1 MAYVRTSNCREKLTG
16 ADGPCFSPRRTNFE
30 LSLPGPGG
38 ELLTVEHQDSPGPA
52 LRVKKTYKLYI
63 GGEFVRTE
71 SGRYDPIESAKTGFL
86 ANVSRGS
93 RKDLREA
100 VRKAREAQ
108 PGWAGKSAY
117 LKGQILY
124 RMAEMLEGR
133 ADSFAKLLAETRGLP
148 PAAARREVRASIDRL
163 VHYAGWSDKFGALLG
178 TVNPVASS
186 YFDFSV
192 PEPMGVVGVVAPEK
206 PDLLGLVSHL
216 APVIVAGNAA
226 VVLLSESYPL
236 ACLELAEVL
245 ATSDLPAGV
254 ANLISGRK
262 EELVPHLARHM
273 DVQAIADA
281 GGDAALS
288 KAIGE
293 DAAVNVKRVKRYA
306 VADYFSEKSQGLD
319 FIESFVEIKTTW
331 HPIGV

>member
-1 MAYVRTSNCREKLTG
+1 MSA
-16 ADGPCFSPRRTNFE
+16 P
-30 LSLPGPGG
+30 
-38 ELLTVEHQDSPGPA
+38 DSPG
-52 LRVKKTYKLYI
+52 LEIRKTYKLYV

-71 SGRYDPIESAKTGFL
+71 SGRYDPVATPKKEFL

-100 VRKAREAQ
+100 VRKARAAQ
-108 PGWAGKSAY
+108 PGWAARTAY
-117 LKGQILY
+117 LKGQIFY

-133 ADSFAKLLAETRGLP
+133 AESFAKLLRQGRGLS
-148 PAAARREVRASIDRL
+148 AAAASAEVRASIDRL
-163 VHYAGWSDKFGALLG
+163 VHYAGWSDKFGAILG

-186 YFDFSV
+186 YFNFSV
-192 PEPMGVVGVVAPEK
+192 PEPTGVVGIVAPEA
-206 PDLLGLVSHL
+206 PDLFGLVSHL
-216 APVIVAGNAA
+216 APVLVSGNAA
-226 VVLLSESYPL
+226 VVLLSEKYPL
-236 ACLELAEVL
+236 ASLEFAEIL

-273 DVQAIADA
+273 DVQAIVDA

-288 KAIGE
+288 KTIGQ
-293 DAAVNVKRVKRYA
+293 DAAVNVKRVKRYE
-306 VADYFSEKSQGLD
+306 VSDYTAEAAQGLD
-319 FIESFVEIKTTW
+319 FIEAFTEIKTTW

>member
-1 MAYVRTSNCREKLTG
+1 MSGSAPLDVR
-16 ADGPCFSPRRTNFE
+16 
-30 LSLPGPGG
+30 
-38 ELLTVEHQDSPGPA
+38 
-52 LRVKKTYKLYI
+52 KTYKLYI

-71 SGRYDPIESAKTGFL
+71 SGRADPVQRKDGRFL

-100 VRKAREAQ
+100 VRKARAAQ
-108 PGWAGKSAY
+108 SGWASKSAY

-133 ADSFAKLLAETRGLP
+133 ASEFERLLREGSGTTLP
-148 PAAARREVRASIDRL
+148 QARAEVRASIDRL
-163 VHYAGWSDKFGALLG
+163 VHYAGWSDKFTALLG

-192 PEPMGVVGVVAPEK
+192 PEPVGVVGIVAPES
-206 PDLLGLVSHL
+206 PDLLGLVSLL
-216 APVIVAGNAA
+216 APVLVSGNAA
-226 VVLLSESYPL
+226 VALLSESHPL
-236 ACLELAEVL
+236 ASLELAEVL
-245 ATSDLPAGV
+245 ATSDLPGGV

-273 DVQAIADA
+273 DVNAIADA
-281 GGDAALS
+281 SGNAALS

-293 DAAVNVKRVKRYA
+293 DAAVNVKRVRRYPGREWQDA
-306 VADYFSEKSQGLD
+306 AAQGLD
-319 FIESFVEIKTTW
+319 FIEAFTEIKTTW

>member
-1 MAYVRTSNCREKLTG
+1 MSA
-16 ADGPCFSPRRTNFE
+16 
-30 LSLPGPGG
+30 
-38 ELLTVEHQDSPGPA
+38 QDSPG
-52 LRVKKTYKLYI
+52 LEIRKTYELYI

-71 SGRYDPIESAKTGFL
+71 SGRYDPVESPKKEFL

-100 VRKAREAQ
+100 VRKARAAQ
-108 PGWAGKSAY
+108 PGWAGKTAY
-117 LKGQILY
+117 LKGQIFY

-133 ADSFAKLLAETRGLP
+133 ASSFERLLKEGRGLS
-148 PAAARREVRASIDRL
+148 PAAAKAEVRATIDRL
-163 VHYAGWSDKFGALLG
+163 VHYAGWSDKFGAILG

-186 YFDFSV
+186 YFNFSV
-192 PEPMGVVGVVAPEK
+192 PEPTGVVGIVAPEE
-206 PDLLGLVSHL
+206 PDLFGLVSHL
-216 APVIVAGNAA
+216 APVLISGNAA
-226 VVLLSESYPL
+226 VVLLSEKYPL
-236 ACLELAEVL
+236 ASLEFAEIL

-262 EELVPHLARHM
+262 DELVPHLARHM
-273 DVQAIADA
+273 DVQAVADA

-288 KAIGE
+288 KAIGQ

-306 VADYFSEKSQGLD
+306 IPDYSSDAAQGLD
-319 FIESFVEIKTTW
+319 FIEAFTEIKTTW

>member
-1 MAYVRTSNCREKLTG
+1 VVDR
-16 ADGPCFSPRRTNFE
+16 PRD
-30 LSLPGPGG
+30 SAQQ
-38 ELLTVEHQDSPGPA
+38 HSPG
-52 LRVKKTYKLYI
+52 LGVKKTYKLYV

-71 SGRYDPIESAKTGFL
+71 SGRYDPVESPKKEFL

-93 RKDLREA
+93 RKDLRDA
-100 VRKAREAQ
+100 VRKARAAQ
-108 PGWAGKSAY
+108 PGWASKTAY

-133 ADSFAKLLAETRGLP
+133 GDSFAAILRDARGLS
-148 PAAARREVRASIDRL
+148 AAAAKAEVRASIDRL
-163 VHYAGWSDKFGALLG
+163 VHYAGWSDKFGAILG

-186 YFDFSV
+186 YFNFSV
-192 PEPMGVVGVVAPEK
+192 PEPTGVVGIVAPEK
-206 PDLLGLVSHL
+206 SDLFGLVSHL
-216 APVIVAGNAA
+216 APVLVSGNVAVA
-226 VVLLSESYPL
+226 LLSERYPL
-236 ACLELAEVL
+236 ASLEFAEIL

-281 GGDAALS
+281 GGDDALS

-293 DAAVNVKRVKRYA
+293 DAAVNVKRVKRYS
-306 VADYFSEKSQGLD
+306 VADYSSENAQGLD
-319 FIESFVEIKTTW
+319 FIEAFTEIKTTW

>member
-1 MAYVRTSNCREKLTG
+1 MPQLDVR
-16 ADGPCFSPRRTNFE
+16 
-30 LSLPGPGG
+30 
-38 ELLTVEHQDSPGPA
+38 
-52 LRVKKTYKLYI
+52 KTYKLYV

-71 SGRYDPIESAKTGFL
+71 SGRYDPVPDATGEFL

-100 VRKAREAQ
+100 VRKARAAQ
-108 PGWAGKSAY
+108 PGWAGRNAY

-133 ADSFAKLLAETRGLP
+133 AESFEDLLRETRRLTA
-148 PAAARREVRASIDRL
+148 AAARSEVRAAIDRL
-163 VHYAGWSDKFGALLG
+163 VYYAGWSDKYTALLG

-192 PEPMGVVGVVAPEK
+192 PEPTGVVGIVAPET

-216 APVIVAGNAA
+216 APVIVSVNAA
-226 VVLLSESYPL
+226 VALLSEKYPL
-236 ACLELAEVL
+236 VSLELAEIL

-262 EELVPHLARHM
+262 DELVPHLARHM
-273 DVQAIADA
+273 DVNAIADA
-281 GGDAALS
+281 GGSKALS
-288 KAIGE
+288 KSIAE
-293 DAAVNVKRVKRYA
+293 DAAVNVKRVKRYTI
-306 VADYFSEKSQGLD
+306 ADYFAEEAQGLD
-319 FIESFVEIKTTW
+319 FIEAFTETKTTW

>member
-1 MAYVRTSNCREKLTG
+1 MTELEVR
-16 ADGPCFSPRRTNFE
+16 
-30 LSLPGPGG
+30 
-38 ELLTVEHQDSPGPA
+38 
-52 LRVKKTYKLYI
+52 KTYKLYV
-63 GGEFVRTE
+63 GGEFIRTE
-71 SGRYDPIESAKTGFL
+71 SGRYDPVPDAEGQLL

-100 VRKAREAQ
+100 VRKARAAQ
-108 PGWAGKSAY
+108 PGWAGRNAY

-133 ADSFAKLLAETRGLP
+133 AESFEELLRETRERTA
-148 PAAARREVRASIDRL
+148 AAARSEVRAAIDRL
-163 VHYAGWSDKFGALLG
+163 VYYAGWSDKYVALLG

-192 PEPMGVVGVVAPEK
+192 PEPTGVVGIVAPET

-216 APVIVAGNAA
+216 APVIVSGNAA
-226 VVLLSESYPL
+226 VVLLSEKYPL
-236 ACLELAEVL
+236 ASLELAEIL

-262 EELVPHLARHM
+262 DELVPHLARHM
-273 DVQAIADA
+273 DVNAIADA
-281 GGDAALS
+281 GGNKALS
-288 KAIGE
+288 KSIAE

-306 VADYFSEKSQGLD
+306 VADYFAEDAQGLD
-319 FIESFVEIKTTW
+319 FIEAFTETKTTW

>member
-1 MAYVRTSNCREKLTG
+1 MRTGNGKRETG
-16 ADGPCFSPRRTNFE
+16 TE
-30 LSLPGPGG
+30 
-38 ELLTVEHQDSPGPA
+38 A
-52 LRVKKTYKLYI
+52 LQVNKTYKLYV

-71 SGRYDPIESAKTGFL
+71 SGRYDQISSPKKRLL

-100 VRKAREAQ
+100 VRKARAAQ
-108 PGWAGKSAY
+108 PGWASKSAY

-133 ADSFAKLLAETRGLP
+133 AESFTKLLVEARAVTAV
-148 PAAARREVRASIDRL
+148 AAAREVRAAIDRL
-163 VHYAGWSDKFGALLG
+163 VHYAGWSDKYAALLG

-192 PEPMGVVGVVAPEK
+192 PEPTGVVGIVAPEA

-216 APVIVAGNAA
+216 APVIVTGNS
-226 VVLLSESYPL
+226 VVALISEACPL
-236 ACLELAEVL
+236 ASLELAEVI

-254 ANLISGRK
+254 VNLISGRK
-262 EELVPHLARHM
+262 EELVAHLARHM
-273 DVQAIADA
+273 DVNAIADA
-281 GGDAALS
+281 GSDTALS
-288 KAIGE
+288 KSIAA
-293 DAAVNVKRVKRYA
+293 DAAVNVKRVRRYA
-306 VADYFSEKSQGLD
+306 IADYFSEDAQGLD
-319 FIESFVEIKTTW
+319 FIEAFTEIKTTW

>member
-1 MAYVRTSNCREKLTG
+1 M
-16 ADGPCFSPRRTNFE
+16 E
-30 LSLPGPGG
+30 L
-38 ELLTVEHQDSPGPA
+38 EI
-52 LRVKKTYKLYI
+52 RKTYKLYI

-71 SGRYDPIESAKTGFL
+71 SGRYDPVHAAVAARKAEGALL

-100 VRKAREAQ
+100 VRKARAAQ
-108 PGWAGKSAY
+108 PGWASKSAY

-124 RMAEMLEGR
+124 RMAEMLESR
-133 ADSFAKLLAETRGLP
+133 AASFQTLLRETRGLAP
-148 PAAARREVRASIDRL
+148 TAAGREVRASIDRL
-163 VHYAGWSDKFGALLG
+163 VHYAGWSDKYTALLG

-192 PEPMGVVGVVAPEK
+192 PEPTGVVGVVAPET
-206 PDLLGLVSHL
+206 PDLLGLISHL
-216 APVIVAGNAA
+216 APVIVSGNAA
-226 VVLLSESYPL
+226 VILLSERFPL
-236 ACLELAEVL
+236 ASLEFAEVL

-262 EELVPHLARHM
+262 DELVPHLARHM
-273 DVQAIADA
+273 DVNAIADA

-288 KAIGE
+288 KSIGQ
-293 DAAVNVKRVKRYA
+293 DAAVNVKRVRRFA
-306 VADYFSEKSQGLD
+306 ISDYSSGAAQGLD
-319 FIESFVEIKTTW
+319 FIEAFTEIKTTW

>member
-1 MAYVRTSNCREKLTG
+1 VTELEVR
-16 ADGPCFSPRRTNFE
+16 
-30 LSLPGPGG
+30 
-38 ELLTVEHQDSPGPA
+38 
-52 LRVKKTYKLYI
+52 KTYKLYV
-63 GGEFVRTE
+63 GGEFIRTE
-71 SGRYDPIESAKTGFL
+71 SGRYDPVPDAEGQLL

-100 VRKAREAQ
+100 VRKARTAQ
-108 PGWAGKSAY
+108 PGWAGRSAY

-133 ADSFAKLLAETRGLP
+133 AESFEGLLRETRERTA
-148 PAAARREVRASIDRL
+148 AAARSEVRAAIDRL
-163 VHYAGWSDKFGALLG
+163 VYYAGWSDKYVALLG

-192 PEPMGVVGVVAPEK
+192 PEPTGVVGVVAPET

-216 APVIVAGNAA
+216 APVIVSGNTA
-226 VVLLSESYPL
+226 VVLLSEKYPL
-236 ACLELAEVL
+236 ASLELAEIL

-262 EELVPHLARHM
+262 DELVPHLARHM
-273 DVQAIADA
+273 DVNAISDA
-281 GGDAALS
+281 GGSKALS
-288 KAIGE
+288 KSIAE
-293 DAAVNVKRVKRYA
+293 DGAVNVKRVKRYA
-306 VADYFSEKSQGLD
+306 IADYFAEEAQGLD
-319 FIESFVEIKTTW
+319 FIEAFTETKTTW